1 MSIKEYAKLAI
12 RDFFI
17 ITTFVNIAMFV
28 LGSIYR
34 SEATFSYEVLLQPP
48 LYGVFG
54 TIPMWI
60 LYSKKELTVRQL
72 IVRKIFQVITL
83 EIMLILLTFQGQN
96 LCADNL
102 DEIIS
107 FAMSVFIIYVLVNV
121 ISWVLD
127 KKSADDMM
135 HELSEYQK
143 NRQLRP

>member
-1 MSIKEYAKLAI
+1 
-12 RDFFI
+12 
-17 ITTFVNIAMFV
+17 
-28 LGSIYR
+28 
-34 SEATFSYEVLLQPP
+34 
-48 LYGVFG
+48 
-54 TIPMWI
+54 MWI

-135 HELSEYQK
+135 NELSEYQK